1 MWVTTR
7 TFVTVQR
14 RVCHPCDYFDEPR
27 SAGSSSDPPPPP
39 PPPPPIDSPRLA
51 RAAPAHPRVCIATI
65 ADLLLLRFVRTHG
78 VRAMSHWEA
87 SPFDTKDGQD
97 VVKAKGPHVVSE
109 GWERVA
115 SGGGASSGGSF
126 VASLAAPL
134 GVLPLT
140 GDGSSTSLPH
150 WQKAFLLLVG
160 GFVVFYIRRL
170 LRSQR
175 RPARAAAVSEVDAPA
190 CTSLH
195 RPAPPPRTGPCTVLR
210 PLVTSPLAS
219 KSQKISS
226 PDMQEQLRAESQGQG
241 RSQRVRKG
249 HQVVERCSQQRAQ
262 TLTAACSSPDLD
274 SLRFRGAPAH
284 SRPFF
289 AASGPGSEESPQ
301 GLGECRRELQWCH
314 RAPLY

>member
-1 MWVTTR
+1 MSFFYRPIGTR
-7 TFVTVQR
+7 
-14 RVCHPCDYFDEPR
+14 C
-27 SAGSSSDPPPPP
+27 A
-39 PPPPPIDSPRLA
+39 
-51 RAAPAHPRVCIATI
+51 AHPRVWIATI
-65 ADLLLLRFVRTHG
+65 ADLLLLRFVRTHS

-210 PLVTSPLAS
+210 PLVTSPPRLH
-219 KSQKISS
+219 ITENLL
-226 PDMQEQLRAESQGQG
+226 PGHTRAAAC
-241 RSQRVRKG
+241 RVTRP
-249 HQVVERCSQQRAQ
+249 RAQ
-262 TLTAACSSPDLD
+262 PACSKGPPGGRTLLTAASPDLD
-274 SLRFRGAPAH
+274 SPLQQPRPGQPPLQRSARPLEAILCSFWTWVRGEP
-284 SRPFF
+284 P
-289 AASGPGSEESPQ
+289 
-301 GLGECRRELQWCH
+301 GLG
-314 RAPLY
+314 